1 MATIS
6 TSLRMYDMMSRPLQ
20 QVTQALNLTIA
31 SMEHMNNSGNRDL
44 GITNSLNAARNSIRQ
59 AEAGLIELSSEQD
72 RVRNSQNN
80 LNNSFRNSGSATDSL
95 AGKVRNL
102 IGAYIGL
109 RTAGEIIKTSD
120 EFVQTKAR
128 LDLMNDGL
136 QTTEQLQQKIFQSAQ
151 NSRGAYTDT
160 AKTVSK
166 LGILAKGAFS
176 GNDEIIAFA
185 ELMNKSFK
193 IGGSG
198 IQEQTA
204 GMYQLTQAMAA
215 GKLQGD
221 EFRSVM
227 ENAPMLAQAIAKFTG
242 KSTGELKVMSA
253 KGTIT
258 ADIIRNSLFA
268 AADDINVKF
277 KTMPMTWGEI
287 ATSIKNKAIMAFEPV
302 LLKINEIANLP
313 GFGILVNNIVNSFS
327 TIGLI
332 ILGVI
337 QLISS
342 ISGFVQNNWSII
354 SPILFGVIAALIVYK
369 GIMLAS
375 SIATGAATLANS
387 LHAVS
392 EYSKLRA
399 LASAEIALYG
409 EATAQTVS
417 EMATASA
424 TAAQWGFNAAL
435 LACPITWIILAIVA
449 LIVIFYGAVAAVNHF
464 AGTSYSA
471 TGLIAGAF
479 SALGVMI
486 YNSIAYSWNAVAAFV
501 EFIANVFFN
510 PIYSVKKLFANLAT
524 NVLDMCISMTS
535 GFDSF
540 ATNMANSIIDGVN
553 AAVQGLNWFIE
564 KCNEVLKT
572 DFGTFG
578 TFEHTAS
585 ITSTFENTKSNIN
598 AWVGEAP
605 SDYWT
610 APKMEMKSVGG
621 AFDWGYGKGAGLES
635 KVGNMF
641 NSPGVNDMGAGIDT
655 SKFGSDLG
663 KNADSGAKSLK
674 NIDDKIDVSNEHLE
688 MLRDMAEEKSIQNF
702 VTLTPT
708 VTFGDTHVKEEADI
722 NKIMSHIE
730 NYMENELQNSAE
742 GLYE

>member
-20 QVTQALNLTIA
+20 QVTQALNLTIT
-31 SMEHMNNSGNRDL
+31 SMEQLNNAGNRDIR
-44 GITNSLNAARNSIRQ
+44 ITNSLDAARNSIRQ
-59 AEAGLIELSSEQD
+59 AEAGLIELTSEQE

-80 LNNSFRNSGSATDSL
+80 LNNSFRNSGSVTDNL
-95 AGKVRNL
+95 VGKVRNL

-193 IGGSG
+193 VGGSG

-242 KSTGELKVMSA
+242 KTTGQLKLMSS

-268 AADDINVKF
+268 AADDINAKF

-287 ATSIKNKAIMAFEPV
+287 ATSIKNKAIMGFEPV
-302 LLKINEIANLP
+302 LLKINEIANSP
-313 GFGILVNNIVNSFS
+313 GFGVLVNNIVNSFRNIGF
-327 TIGLI
+327 TILNI
-332 ILGVI
+332 IRI
-337 QLISS
+337 ISS
-342 ISGFVQNNWSII
+342 IAGFVQNNWSII
-354 SPILFGVIAALIVYK
+354 SPILFAIIASLLVCK
-369 GIMLAS
+369 GAIIAS
-375 SIATGAATLANS
+375 TIATVAHTI
-387 LHAVS
+387 
-392 EYSKLRA
+392 
-399 LASAEIALYG
+399 ASWAE
-409 EATAQTVS
+409 
-417 EMATASA
+417 
-424 TAAQWGFNAAL
+424 TAAIIAMTFAQQGLNAAL
-435 LACPITWIILAIVA
+435 ALCPITWIIIAIIA
-449 LIVIFYGAVAAVNHF
+449 LIAVFYAAVSAVNHF
-464 AGTSYSA
+464 GGTSYSA

-479 SALGVMI
+479 FALGVMI
-486 YNSIAYSWNAVAAFV
+486 YNSIAYSWNVIAAFV
-501 EFIANVFFN
+501 EFFANVFN
-510 PIYSVKKLFANLAT
+510 HPIYSVKKLFANLAT

-553 AAVQGLNWFIE
+553 GAIKGLNWFIE

-578 TFEHTAS
+578 TIEHTAS
-585 ITSTFENTKSNIN
+585 ITSTLENTKTNIN
-598 AWVGEAP
+598 DWVGEAP

-610 APKMEMKSVGG
+610 APRMEMKSIGG

-635 KVGNMF
+635 YVGNMF
-641 NSPGVNDMGAGIDT
+641 NSPGANDMGAGIDT

-663 KNADSGAKSLK
+663 KNADSGAKNLK

-688 MLRDMAEEKSIQNF
+688 MLRDLAEEKSIQNF

-708 VTFGDTHVKEEADI
+708 VQVTTGDVREEADI
-722 NKIMSHIE
+722 NKIISHIE

-742 GLYE
+742 GLYDA